1 VLVTRPPGSNA
12 SNPVTFTV
20 TTQPL
25 PAGWLDQDVGQVG
38 VVGSATYSN
47 GTFTVSGAGTSVWST
62 ADGFHFVYQPLSGDG
77 TIVARVASVS
87 PSSTG
92 GVMIRETLN
101 ANAAEVFP
109 TYYAQST
116 YMKLT
121 ARLRA
126 ALQTKRLDP
135 RDVAVLG

>member
-1 VLVTRPPGSNA
+1 VPPTPTERS
-12 SNPVTFTV
+12 P
-20 TTQPL
+20 
-25 PAGWLDQDVGQVG
+25 
-38 VVGSATYSN
+38 SA
-47 GTFTVSGAGTSVWST
+47 VREPSVWST

-116 YMKLT
+116 YMNYRST
-121 ARLRA
+121 TGGTT
-126 ALQTKRLDP
+126 TKRLDP
-135 RDVAVLG
+135 ARRCPIG